1 MNEKQFTPA
10 EIYNK
15 MIAESLGFPEMAA
28 MIDPPTSHQCLRSH
42 IKSYCKESNKPM
54 PSGAKKGR
62 KPAVKTFRIKGKE
75 FTSAEIY
82 EKMIKENLNFVEMA
96 KEIEPKISQQCLR
109 YHIELY
115 CKESNKPMPASAK
128 RGRKPAFKT
137 FKIKE

>member
-1 MNEKQFTPA
+1 MNEKEFTIA
-10 EIYNK
+10 EIYKK
-15 MIAESLGFPEMAA
+15 MIAENLGFPEMAA
-28 MIDPPTSHQCLRSH
+28 QLENISHQGLRSH
-42 IKSYCKESNKPM
+42 IKSYCKKSNKPM

-62 KPAVKTFRIKGKE
+62 KPAVRTFRIKGKE
-75 FTSAEIY
+75 FTPTEIY

-115 CKESNKPMPASAK
+115 CKAFNKPMPAGAK